1 MFSYPNLIP
10 PCPSPGS
17 ATLTDKYHSAAEESL
32 LGRLMSSPSTSS
44 PYPPTDVFF
53 ITEYPSHI
61 RSFQVHPN
69 PANAAITNSFD
80 CILRGQESCTGYQQ
94 IHDYKMLR
102 AAMTSR
108 DPPLDPD
115 SPMWRPYV
123 SSFEAGMHPH
133 GNYGVGLNRLLQGFL
148 GLDDIHQAALFPRDS
163 SRIEP

>member
-1 MFSYPNLIP
+1 MR
-10 PCPSPGS
+10 S
-17 ATLTDKYHSAAEESL
+17 A
-32 LGRLMSSPSTSS
+32 SSPSQ
-44 PYPPTDVFF
+44 PTDVFI

-69 PANAAITNSFD
+69 TANPAITNSFD
-80 CILRGQESCTGYQQ
+80 FILRGQESCTGYQQ

-102 AAMTSR
+102 AAMASR

-148 GLDDIHQAALFPRDS
+148 GLDDIHEVALFPRDS
-163 SRIEP
+163 SRSEP